1 MGLLGEVL
9 HGGHYSIMGTSGID
23 PERIERVGDKALRI
37 LWGDGHD
44 SLYAWDFLRASCPCA
59 ACRESNPWKPD
70 PSVRP
75 LELKPVGRYAM
86 TIRWN
91 DGHTTG
97 IFSYDFLRSLCP
109 CEACRPDQL
118 TEG

>member
-1 MGLLGEVL
+1 
-9 HGGHYSIMGTSGID
+9 MGTSGID

-37 LWGDGHD
+37 QWGDGHD
-44 SLYAWDFLRASCPCA
+44 SLYTWDLLRASCPCA
-59 ACRESNPWKPD
+59 VCRESAAPKPNS
-70 PSVRP
+70 SVRP
-75 LELKPVGRYAM
+75 LELKPVGRYAV
-86 TIRWN
+86 TIRWT

-97 IFSYDFLRSLCP
+97 IFSYDFLRSICP